1 MEIVL
6 LGAFEMALLSC
17 PMCLGP
23 PAMTLSDL
31 SGAVSRFAAAA
42 ANAALRCPVPACDAT
57 ASGLSGL
64 AAHLAEHRR
73 EQEVEEGWRRVKLES
88 NKEEDLFP
96 VSNSDSERYV
106 CSLWI
111 VPLIA
116 ANLSPTLP
124 ADPLLR
130 PRTIWTSCCETSPK

>member
-31 SGAVSRFAAAA
+31 SGAVSRFAAA
-42 ANAALRCPVPACDAT
+42 NAALRCPVPACDVV

-64 AAHLAEHRR
+64 AAHLAEHQR
-73 EQEVEEGWRRVKLES
+73 EQQEEGWRRVKLEN
-88 NKEEDLFP
+88 NKGEDLFP
-96 VSNSDSERYV
+96 VPNSDSGRYV

-111 VPLIA
+111 VLLIA
-116 ANLSPTLP
+116 ANLS
-124 ADPLLR
+124 
-130 PRTIWTSCCETSPK
+130 